1 MTATT
6 IAIEIPPA
14 IIAYSMAVAPVS
26 AEANFRMDLSMRGL
40 ASTILAFDGDIM
52 MSLVPLV
59 SANAQNGGIVWFERG
74 NIGSEI
80 SKTLR
85 N

>member
-1 MTATT
+1 MK
-6 IAIEIPPA
+6 
-14 IIAYSMAVAPVS
+14 
-26 AEANFRMDLSMRGL
+26 GL
-40 ASTILAFDGDIM
+40 ASTILAPDGDIT